1 MHEFAGPTGR
11 PPCVLPRRQGLLA
24 AAALLLVI
32 GAAVTTAPAAMAAA
46 PSSQADVAW
55 SHFVDRDFS
64 SAAIV
69 TAHPDG
75 RGLRQLTAPGT
86 GVVDLDPVWSPD
98 HAVIAFE
105 RDVDGVGQVVTVR
118 ADGTGERAVDIG
130 CSAIPACDS
139 VNDPSWTPDGNR
151 LVFTVVIASYGEVTD
166 VPPSA
171 ALWTAR
177 VDGSD
182 LRRLSEPGIDGRY
195 EDGRARY
202 SADGSYL
209 VFERGD
215 GATDTVAVFRMNSD
229 GSGVRQL
236 TPWSLNADTADL
248 SQATSGPTRDL
259 VVFES
264 YGHGGPPP
272 GAVEDVMTVPTTC
285 PTVDVCATQI
295 RNLTRN
301 GDGPVGSDN
310 PTWSP
315 DGSRI
320 AFVEYVHPAP
330 AHGLRYADI
339 YTMSPVGTSR
349 QQVSTT
355 PTWDFRPDW

>member
-1 MHEFAGPTGR
+1 MHQLESPAQQSAWLARMGQPLS
-11 PPCVLPRRQGLLA
+11 VAAGLL
-24 AAALLLVI
+24 LLL
-32 GAAVTTAPAAMAAA
+32 GAAVTTAPSAMAEA
-46 PSSQADVAW
+46 PVFDVDIAW

-69 TAHPDG
+69 TAHPNG
-75 RGLRQLTAPGT
+75 RGSRQLTAPGP

-98 HAVIAFE
+98 HTVVAFE
-105 RDVDGVGQVVTVR
+105 RDVDGAGEVVTVR
-118 ADGTGERAVDIG
+118 ADGTGEHVVDVG
-130 CSAIPACDS
+130 CSVIPACDS
-139 VNDPSWTPDGNR
+139 VNDPSWTPDGSR

-171 ALWTAR
+171 ALWTTR

-209 VFERGD
+209 IFKRGD

-248 SQATSGPTRDL
+248 SQAASGPTTDL

-272 GAVEDVMTVPTTC
+272 GAVEDVMTVPATC

-295 RNLTRN
+295 RNLTHN
-301 GDGPVGSDN
+301 GDGPMDSDN

-315 DGSRI
+315 DGTRI
-320 AFVEYVHPAP
+320 AFVEYVHPAL
-330 AHGLRYADI
+330 ARAVRYADI

-349 QQVSTT
+349 KLVSTS